1 MQTPLDG
8 NGYTAPFAD
17 VAQLV
22 ARLLA
27 MQKVVSSS
35 LIIRFTETPANAGVS
50 LHPVRD
56 ARMCQRPRGCA
67 EDAETPITL

>member
-1 MQTPLDG
+1 
-8 NGYTAPFAD
+8 
-17 VAQLV
+17 
-22 ARLLA
+22 
-27 MQKVVSSS
+27 
-35 LIIRFTETPANAGVS
+35 